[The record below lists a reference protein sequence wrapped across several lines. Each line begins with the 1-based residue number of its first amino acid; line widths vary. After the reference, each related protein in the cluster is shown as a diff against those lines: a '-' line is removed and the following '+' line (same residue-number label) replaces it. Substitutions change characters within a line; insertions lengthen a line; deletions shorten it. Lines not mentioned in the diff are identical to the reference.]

1 MANRKGFYIFLT
13 SILCLVAVI
22 FSVTFAYSYFVF
34 DARESEDEP
43 QVLVDDIYE
52 NYNLTS
58 EGTLQEDLYT
68 VYFMAQ
74 PIVANTSD
82 PINQKPSTTLLTS
95 RNTTVSDV
103 YRTTY
108 GSGGKYDGFFEEST
122 TINSNDP
129 ELGNTSVTT
138 EKFNVADEDIYY
150 LKKAENVFQGLT
162 TDLLDAVGRPLCYK
176 ADDGGWNGTV
186 ESNPAY
192 SDSRYDLTFVGWSN
206 NKNIAASDGYA
217 SQADFHIVD
226 TRTPLS
232 EYDTADDGS
241 GANDNVIYLYA
252 IYTTGKDYSKYN
264 ASGDILYP
272 SSVGRYDTVKVEL
285 GVYNTDVTKNSVV
298 DYWPSRELFTSSD
311 GSQHEYFVF
320 NNLSITDEQLNDENF
335 RFNVNAG
342 PVNDRG
348 WDGSWLGGTATDIGI
363 TQEGHYNV
371 YVFVFTDRDLYPDEG
386 NTNGLGWTEASYDN
400 TVLREIQEV
409 YKAWKDPNPEDPN
422 VEIEFLKDKNIVL
435 SGKNR
440 DENENSGMLVY
451 QKDANNAISNN
462 GYHGP
467 SHHLGGF
474 YFYVER
480 IYEFKMLG
488 GNKETFDYDDTSL
501 NYFFDQDGSN
511 TSFEAHN
518 VFFNN
523 MGIEYTYRFEDGSTL
538 TTTHSVFGV
547 VHEKTF
553 PEYSFELGGNA
564 LNYLKEAVEGE
575 DYTYTPSEGST
586 HTADLDGKLFK
597 MTFTG
602 YYDFKINV
610 EYSSNGEISKVIL
623 DIDVRHSDMFIKITD
638 KDLVDRTDDMF
649 IIHKD
654 FDSNY
659 QRVNNDGTT
668 TRLLFDS
675 IGIRTNNY
683 ISGDWKFNQYFEY
696 SKDGGGWI
704 KLSTPRVVTL
714 NEIVIMLED
723 LGLNLTSHLTK
734 NVIPRSTILDPN
746 SPYLVSKSY
755 LWYVS

>member
-34 DARESEDEP
+34 DTRESEDEP

-74 PIVANTSD
+74 PIVADSSD
-82 PINQKPSTTLLTS
+82 PINQTPSTNLSTA
-95 RNTTVSDV
+95 RNNSISAV
-103 YRTTY
+103 YKTTY
-108 GSGGKYDGFFEEST
+108 GSGGKYDGFFEKST

-138 EKFNVADEDIYY
+138 SSATVANEEIYY

-162 TDLLDAVGRPLCYK
+162 TDLLDAIGRPLCYK
-176 ADDGGWNGTV
+176 ADDGGWNGTI

-206 NKNIAASDGYA
+206 NKNIAGSDGYA

-232 EYDTADDGS
+232 EYDTDDDGS
-241 GANDNVIYLYA
+241 GANDNIIYLYA

-320 NNLSITDEQLNDENF
+320 NNLSITDEQLNNENF

-348 WDGSWLGGTATDIGI
+348 WDGSWLGGTPTDIGI
-363 TQEGHYNV
+363 TQEGHYNI
-371 YVFVFTDRDLYPDEG
+371 YVFVFTDRDLYLDRGAEG
-386 NTNGLGWTEASYDN
+386 TLWDFNNE
-400 TVLREIQEV
+400 VLTEIQED
-409 YKAWKDPNPEDPN
+409 YLGWENSTLEKQFKE
-422 VEIEFLKDKNIVL
+422 DKNIVL
-435 SGKNR
+435 SGKNIQG
-440 DENENSGMLVY
+440 ESGHSGMLRY
-451 QKDANNAISNN
+451 DKDANLNRQDWDRHYYGP
-462 GYHGP
+462 GY
-467 SHHLGGF
+467 HLGGF

-488 GNKETFDYDDTSL
+488 GNKETFDYDNTSL

-511 TSFEAHN
+511 TNFEAHN

-523 MGIEYTYRFEDGSTL
+523 MGLEYTYTFEDGSTL
-538 TTTHSVFGV
+538 TTTHAVFGV

-553 PEYSFELGGNA
+553 PEYNITLKENA
-564 LNYLKEAVEGE
+564 KIYLKPAVEGD
-575 DYTYTPSEGST
+575 DYTLSEGSP
-586 HTADLDGKLFK
+586 HSADLDGKLFK

-602 YYDFKINV
+602 YYDFKIQV
-610 EYSSNGEISKVIL
+610 EYSNGGIFEVFL

-638 KDLVDRTDDMF
+638 KDLVDRNDDMF
-649 IIHKD
+649 IIHND
-654 FDSNY
+654 FDTNH
-659 QRVNNDGTT
+659 QRLNKNGTT

-675 IGIRTNNY
+675 IGIYTNNY
-683 ISGDWKFNQYFEY
+683 ISGDWQFNQYFEY
-696 SKDGGGWI
+696 SGGNWI

-714 NEIVIMLED
+714 NQIVNMLED
-723 LGLNLTSHLTK
+723 EGLNLTSHLTK
-734 NVIPRSTILDPN
+734 NVIPRSTILDPE

>member
-34 DARESEDEP
+34 DTRESEDEP

-74 PIVANTSD
+74 PIVANKSN
-82 PINQKPSTTLLTS
+82 PINQTPSTNLSTA
-95 RNTTVSDV
+95 RNSGSAV
-103 YRTTY
+103 YNTTY
-108 GSGGKYDGFFEEST
+108 GSGGKYDGFFESPT
-122 TINSNDP
+122 TIESDDP

-138 EKFNVADEDIYY
+138 SSATVANEDIYY

-162 TDLLDAVGRPLCYK
+162 TDLLDAVGRPSCYK
-176 ADDGGWNGTV
+176 ADSGGWNGTIN
-186 ESNPAY
+186 SNY
-192 SDSRYDLTFVGWSN
+192 SNSLYDLTFVGWSN
-206 NKNIAASDGYA
+206 NKIIAASDGYA

-241 GANDNVIYLYA
+241 NANDNVIYLYA

-264 ASGDILYP
+264 ESGDILYP
-272 SSVGRYDTVKVEL
+272 SSVGRYDTVKVGL
-285 GVYNTDVTKNSVV
+285 YDKDTKNEHVE
-298 DYWPSRELFTSSD
+298 YWPSRELFTSSD
-311 GSQHEYFVF
+311 GSQYEYFVF
-320 NNLSITDEQLNDENF
+320 NNLSITDSQLSQENL

-348 WDGSWLGGTATDIGI
+348 WDGSWLGGDATDIGI
-363 TQEGHYNV
+363 TEEGHYNI
-371 YVFVFTDRDLYPDEG
+371 YVFVFTDRDLYGDRG
-386 NTNGLGWTEASYDN
+386 YKGSFSDFNNGVLNEIQQVYLGWENSTIE
-400 TVLREIQEV
+400 QQF
-409 YKAWKDPNPEDPN
+409 KA
-422 VEIEFLKDKNIVL
+422 DKNIVL
-435 SGKNR
+435 SGKNIQGESR
-440 DENENSGMLVY
+440 HSGMLRY
-451 QKDANNAISNN
+451 NKDANLNRQLGNN
-462 GYHGP
+462 LMDWNYYGP
-467 SHHLGGF
+467 EYHLGGF

-523 MGIEYTYRFEDGSTL
+523 MGIEYTYKFEDGSTL
-538 TTTHSVFGV
+538 TTTHAVFGV

-553 PEYSFELGGNA
+553 PTYKIKLTENA
-564 LNYLKEAVEGE
+564 EIYLKPAVEGD
-575 DYTYTPSEGST
+575 DYTLSEGSP
-586 HTADLDGKLFK
+586 HSADLDGKLFK

-602 YYDFKINV
+602 YYDFKIQV
-610 EYSSNGEISKVIL
+610 EYSGGEISEVII

-638 KDLVDRTDDMF
+638 KDLVDRNSDMF
-649 IIHKD
+649 IIHND

-659 QRVNNDGTT
+659 QRTNNDGST

-675 IGIRTNNY
+675 IGIYTNNY

-696 SKDGGGWI
+696 SGGDWM
-704 KLSTPRVVTL
+704 KLSTPKVVTL
-714 NEIVIMLED
+714 NDIVNMLED

-734 NVIPRSTILDPN
+734 NVIPRSTILDPE

>member
-34 DARESEDEP
+34 DTRESEDEP

-52 NYNLTS
+52 NYNLTT

-82 PINQKPSTTLLTS
+82 PINQKPSINLS
-95 RNTTVSDV
+95 EARNSGSAV
-103 YRTTY
+103 YNTTY
-108 GSGGKYDGFFEEST
+108 GSGGKYDGFFEKST
-122 TINSNDP
+122 AINSSDE

-138 EKFNVADEDIYY
+138 SSFNVAGEEIYY

-176 ADDGGWNGTV
+176 ADDGGWNDDPI

-192 SDSRYDLTFVGWSN
+192 NDSRYDLTFVGWSN
-206 NKNIAASDGYA
+206 NKSVASTDGYA

-232 EYDTADDGS
+232 VYDTTEDGS
-241 GANDNVIYLYA
+241 NANDKIIYLYA
-252 IYTTGKDYSKYN
+252 IYTSGKDYSKTGDYPDEQVRYDAVN
-264 ASGDILYP
+264 IRMYDKTNKDASG
-272 SSVGRYDTVKVEL
+272 K
-285 GVYNTDVTKNSVV
+285 TDFWPTREVT
-298 DYWPSRELFTSSD
+298 SD
-311 GSQHEYFVF
+311 GREYFAF
-320 NNLSITDEQLNDENF
+320 KNLSITDEQINQNLSF
-335 RFNVNAG
+335 GISAA
-342 PVNDRG
+342 PVNDVG
-348 WDGSWLGGTATDIGI
+348 WDNDWLNAGGGENDPKRYGVDWGI
-363 TQEGHYNV
+363 SNAGHYNI
-371 YVFVFTDRDLYPDEG
+371 YVFVFCDRDHYGGRGVG
-386 NTNGLGWTEASYDN
+386 NPWWNGHNDIAL
-400 TVLREIQEV
+400 QEV
-409 YKAWKDPNPEDPN
+409 TDEYNDWLTSTILEN
-422 VEIEFLKDKNIVL
+422 FLQDKNIVKNGS
-435 SGKNR
+435 SGLVSYSKEKEES
-440 DENENSGMLVY
+440 DLVY
-451 QKDANNAISNN
+451 V
-462 GYHGP
+462 YGP
-467 SHHLGGF
+467 SNHLGGF

-488 GNKETFDYDDTSL
+488 GNKETFDYDNTSL

-511 TSFEAHN
+511 TIFEAHN

-523 MGIEYTYRFEDGSTL
+523 MGIEKTYTFEDGSTL
-538 TTTHSVFGV
+538 TTTHAVFGV

-553 PEYSFELGGNA
+553 PTYDITLKENA
-564 LNYLKEAVEGE
+564 KIYLKPAVEGD
-575 DYTYTPSEGST
+575 DYTLSEGSP
-586 HTADLDGKLFK
+586 HSANLNGKLFK

-602 YYDFKINV
+602 YYDFKITV
-610 EYSSNGEISKVIL
+610 VYSEGEISDVFL

-638 KDLVDRTDDMF
+638 KDLVDRSDDRF
-649 IIHKD
+649 IIHND
-654 FDSNY
+654 FDTNY

-668 TRLLFDS
+668 TRLLFNS
-675 IGIRTNNY
+675 IGIKTNNY
-683 ISGDWKFNQYFEY
+683 ISGDWQFNQYFEY
-696 SKDGGGWI
+696 SGGDWI
-704 KLSTPRVVTL
+704 KLSTPKVVTL
-714 NEIVIMLED
+714 NDIVNMLEN

-734 NVIPRSTILDPN
+734 NVIPSSTILDPG

>member
-34 DARESEDEP
+34 DTRESEDEP
-43 QVLVDDIYE
+43 KVLVDDIYE
-52 NYNLTS
+52 NYNLTTV
-58 EGTLQEDLYT
+58 GTLQEDLYT
-68 VYFMAQ
+68 VYFMTQ
-74 PIVANTSD
+74 PIVANESD
-82 PINQKPSTTLLTS
+82 PINQTPRTNLSTT
-95 RNTTVSDV
+95 RNNSGSNV
-103 YRTTY
+103 YQTTY
-108 GSGGKYDGFFEEST
+108 GSGGKYDGFFESPT
-122 TINSNDP
+122 TIETDDP
-129 ELGNTSVTT
+129 ELGKTSVTT
-138 EKFNVADEDIYY
+138 SSATVKNEEIYY

-176 ADDGGWNGTV
+176 ADNGGWNGIID
-186 ESNPAY
+186 SNY
-192 SDSRYDLTFVGWSN
+192 SNSTYDLTFVGWSN
-206 NKNIAASDGYA
+206 NKSVASTDGYA

-232 EYDTADDGS
+232 VYDTEEDGSDADD
-241 GANDNVIYLYA
+241 NIIYLYA
-252 IYTTGKDYSKYN
+252 IYTSGKDYSKTGDYPDIKNRYDAVNIRMYDTGNPN
-264 ASGDILYP
+264 ASG
-272 SSVGRYDTVKVEL
+272 K
-285 GVYNTDVTKNSVV
+285 TDFWPTREVT
-298 DYWPSRELFTSSD
+298 SD
-311 GSQHEYFVF
+311 GREYFAF
-320 NNLSITDEQLNDENF
+320 KNLSITDEQINQNLSF
-335 RFNVNAG
+335 GISAA
-342 PVNDRG
+342 PVNDDG
-348 WDGSWLGGTATDIGI
+348 WDNDWLDAGGGENDPKRYGVDWGI
-363 TQEGHYNV
+363 SNAGHYNI
-371 YVFVFTDRDLYPDEG
+371 YVFVFCDRDYYDGAGTRASLI
-386 NTNGLGWTEASYDN
+386 NGHNNE
-400 TVLREIQEV
+400 VLR
-409 YKAWKDPNPEDPN
+409 N
-422 VEIEFLKDKNIVL
+422 VQTEYNNWSSSSITSNFLSDKNIVS
-435 SGKNR
+435 SGNSNGLISYDKER
-440 DENENSGMLVY
+440 DNYEFGDVVLY
-451 QKDANNAISNN
+451 
-462 GYHGP
+462 GP
-467 SHHLGGF
+467 SNHLGGF

-511 TSFEAHN
+511 TTFEAHN

-523 MGIEYTYRFEDGSTL
+523 MGIEKTYTFEDKSTL
-538 TTTHSVFGV
+538 TTTHAVFGV

-553 PEYSFELGGNA
+553 PTYNFKLTENA
-564 LNYLKEAVEGE
+564 EIYIKPAVEGD
-575 DYTYTPSEGST
+575 DYTLSEGSP
-586 HTADLDGKLFK
+586 HSDELAGKLFK

-602 YYDFKINV
+602 YYDFKIKV
-610 EYSSNGEISKVIL
+610 EYKEDGEISEVTL

-638 KDLVDRTDDMF
+638 KDLVDRSDDMF

-683 ISGDWKFNQYFEY
+683 ISGDWQFNQYFEY
-696 SKDGGGWI
+696 NGGDWI

-714 NEIVIMLED
+714 NDIVKMLEN

>member
-34 DARESEDEP
+34 DTKESEDEP
-43 QVLVDDIYE
+43 KVLVDDIYE

-82 PINQKPSTTLLTS
+82 PINQKPSTNLS
-95 RNTTVSDV
+95 IDKNTNGSPV
-103 YRTTY
+103 YNTTY
-108 GSGGKYDGFFEEST
+108 GSGGKYDGFFESPT
-122 TINSNDP
+122 TIRPDDP
-129 ELGNTSVTT
+129 ELGNTSVAT
-138 EKFNVADEDIYY
+138 ESHVVKNEEIYY

-176 ADDGGWNGTV
+176 ADNGGWNGTID
-186 ESNPAY
+186 SNY
-192 SDSRYDLTFVGWSN
+192 SNSTYDLTFVGWSN
-206 NKNIAASDGYA
+206 NKSIASTDGYA

-232 EYDTADDGS
+232 EYDTEYDGS
-241 GANDNVIYLYA
+241 GYNDNIIYLYA
-252 IYTTGKDYSKYN
+252 IYTSGKDYSKT
-264 ASGDILYP
+264 GDYP
-272 SSVGRYDTVKVEL
+272 DKTGRYDAVNIRMYDTT
-285 GVYNTDVTKNSVV
+285 NTDASGKTDFWPTREVT
-298 DYWPSRELFTSSD
+298 SD
-311 GSQHEYFVF
+311 GREYFAF
-320 NNLSITDEQLNDENF
+320 KNLSITDEQINQKLSFGISAAPLND
-335 RFNVNAG
+335 
-342 PVNDRG
+342 DG
-348 WDGSWLGGTATDIGI
+348 WDNNWLGAGGGEDDPKRYGVDWGI
-363 TQEGHYNV
+363 SNAGHYNI
-371 YVFVFTDRDLYPDEG
+371 YVFVFCDRDYYNGKGTEVNWWEERDETAL
-386 NTNGLGWTEASYDN
+386 NDVRKEYNNWSTSPTLSN
-400 TVLREIQEV
+400 
-409 YKAWKDPNPEDPN
+409 
-422 VEIEFLKDKNIVL
+422 FLSDKNIVS
-435 SGKNR
+435 SGSS
-440 DENENSGMLVY
+440 SGLITY
-451 QKDANNAISNN
+451 NKEKDNYSF
-462 GYHGP
+462 GDTHLYGP
-467 SHHLGGF
+467 GNHLGGF

-488 GNKETFDYDDTSL
+488 GNKKTFDYDNTSL

-511 TSFEAHN
+511 TMFEAHN

-523 MGIEYTYRFEDGSTL
+523 MGLDYTYTFEDGSTL
-538 TTTHSVFGV
+538 TTTHAVFGV

-553 PEYSFELGGNA
+553 PTYEIKLTENA
-564 LNYLKEAVEGE
+564 KIYLKPAFEGD
-575 DYTYTPSEGST
+575 DYTLSEGST
-586 HTADLDGKLFK
+586 HSAALDGKLFK

-602 YYDFKINV
+602 YYDFKIQV
-610 EYSSNGEISKVIL
+610 AYSGGEISEVII
-623 DIDVRHSDMFIKITD
+623 DIDVRHSNMFIKITD
-638 KDLVDRTDDMF
+638 KDLVDRNSDMF
-649 IIHKD
+649 IIHND

-659 QRVNNDGTT
+659 QRTNNDGST

-675 IGIRTNNY
+675 IGITTNNY
-683 ISGDWKFNQYFEY
+683 ISGDWEFNQYFEY

-746 SPYLVSKSY
+746 SPYLVDKSY

>member
-34 DARESEDEP
+34 DTRENEDEP

-108 GSGGKYDGFFEEST
+108 GSGGKYDGFFEKST

-138 EKFNVADEDIYY
+138 SSATVENEEIYY

-176 ADDGGWNGTV
+176 ADDGGWNGTI
-186 ESNPAY
+186 ESNPTY

-206 NKNIAASDGYA
+206 NKSVASTDGYA

-232 EYDTADDGS
+232 EYDTEYDGS
-241 GANDNVIYLYA
+241 GANDNIIYLYA

-348 WDGSWLGGTATDIGI
+348 WDGSWLGGEATDIGI
-363 TQEGHYNV
+363 TQEGHYNI
-371 YVFVFTDRDLYPDEG
+371 YVFVFTDRDLYDDRGYEG
-386 NTNGLGWTEASYDN
+386 SYNDFNNGVLNDIQQVYLGWENSTIE
-400 TVLREIQEV
+400 QQF
-409 YKAWKDPNPEDPN
+409 KA
-422 VEIEFLKDKNIVL
+422 DKNIVL
-435 SGKNR
+435 SGKNIQG
-440 DENENSGMLVY
+440 ESGHSGMLRY
-451 QKDANNAISNN
+451 NKDANLNRQAGNN
-462 GYHGP
+462 LFDWNYYGP
-467 SHHLGGF
+467 EYHLGGF

-488 GNKETFDYDDTSL
+488 GNKETFDYDNTSL

-553 PEYSFELGGNA
+553 PNYEIELTENA
-564 LNYLKEAVEGE
+564 DIYLEPASQEEG
-575 DYTYTPSEGST
+575 DYTLSLSEGSEYSG
-586 HTADLDGKLFK
+586 DLAGKLFK

-638 KDLVDRTDDMF
+638 KDLVDRNDDMF
-649 IIHKD
+649 IIHND
-654 FDSNY
+654 FDTNY
-659 QRVNNDGTT
+659 QRVNNNGTI

-675 IGIRTNNY
+675 IDITTNNY
-683 ISGDWKFNQYFEY
+683 ISGDWQFNQYFEY
-696 SKDGGGWI
+696 SGGDWI
-704 KLSTPRVVTL
+704 KLSTPKVVKL
-714 NEIVIMLED
+714 SEIVDMLEN

>member
-34 DARESEDEP
+34 DTRESEEKP
-43 QVLVDDIYE
+43 KVLVDDIYE

-74 PIVANTSD
+74 PIVANSSN
-82 PINQKPSTTLLTS
+82 PINQTPRTNLSTA
-95 RNTTVSDV
+95 RNNSGSDV
-103 YRTTY
+103 YKTTY
-108 GSGGKYDGFFEEST
+108 GSGGKYDGFFESPTKIE
-122 TINSNDP
+122 SNDE

-138 EKFNVADEDIYY
+138 SSATVKNEEIYY

-176 ADDGGWNGTV
+176 ADNGGWNGIID
-186 ESNPAY
+186 SNY
-192 SDSRYDLTFVGWSN
+192 SNSTYDLTFVGWSN
-206 NKNIAASDGYA
+206 NKKVASTDGYA

-232 EYDTADDGS
+232 VYDTEEDGSDADD
-241 GANDNVIYLYA
+241 NIIYLYA
-252 IYTTGKDYSKYN
+252 IYTSGKDYSKTGDYPDRQDRYDAVN
-264 ASGDILYP
+264 VRMYDKGNTDASG
-272 SSVGRYDTVKVEL
+272 K
-285 GVYNTDVTKNSVV
+285 TDFWPTREVT
-298 DYWPSRELFTSSD
+298 SD
-311 GSQHEYFVF
+311 GREYFAF
-320 NNLSITDEQLNDENF
+320 KNLSITDEQINQNLSF
-335 RFNVNAG
+335 GISAA
-342 PVNDRG
+342 PVNDNG
-348 WDGSWLGGTATDIGI
+348 WDNNWLNAGGGENDPKRYGVDWEISNA
-363 TQEGHYNV
+363 GHYNI
-371 YVFVFTDRDLYPDEG
+371 YVFVFCDRDYYDGKG
-386 NTNGLGWTEASYDN
+386 NRSADGWDN
-400 TVLREIQEV
+400 SVLVDDLAKE
-409 YKAWKDPNPEDPN
+409 YNSWPNSN
-422 VEIEFLKDKNIVL
+422 TLKNFLSDKNIIY
-435 SGKNR
+435 SGTSGGLIDYDKER
-440 DENENSGMLVY
+440 DGDPQYEFPWFYYFGP
-451 QKDANNAISNN
+451 QK
-462 GYHGP
+462 HQ
-467 SHHLGGF
+467 GGF

-511 TSFEAHN
+511 TTFEAHN

-523 MGIEYTYRFEDGSTL
+523 MGIEKTYTFDDGSTL

-553 PEYSFELGGNA
+553 PKYPIELGGNA
-564 LNYLKEAVEGE
+564 TNYLKEAVEGK
-575 DYTYTPSEGST
+575 DYTLSEGST
-586 HTADLDGKLFK
+586 HSADLDGKLFK

-602 YYDFKINV
+602 YYDFKIDVVYKN
-610 EYSSNGEISKVIL
+610 NGEIDKVTL

-654 FDSNY
+654 FDTNY

-675 IGIRTNNY
+675 IGIETNNY
-683 ISGDWKFNQYFEY
+683 ISGDWQFNQYFEY
-696 SKDGGGWI
+696 SGGNWI
-704 KLSTPRVVTL
+704 KLSTPKVVTL
-714 NEIVIMLED
+714 NEIVNMLED
-723 LGLNLTSHLTK
+723 EGLNLTSHLTK

>member
-34 DARESEDEP
+34 DTRENEDEP

-74 PIVANTSD
+74 PIVAKESD
-82 PINQKPSTTLLTS
+82 PINQKPSTNLSIT
-95 RNTTVSDV
+95 RNSGSAV
-103 YRTTY
+103 YNTTY
-108 GSGGKYDGFFEEST
+108 GSGGKYDGFFEKST
-122 TINSNDP
+122 TINSSDE

-138 EKFNVADEDIYY
+138 SSFNVAGEEIYY

-176 ADDGGWNGTV
+176 ADNGGWNG
-186 ESNPAY
+186 EIDSNY
-192 SDSRYDLTFVGWSN
+192 SNSTYDLTFIGWSN
-206 NKNIAASDGYA
+206 NKSVASTDGYA

-241 GANDNVIYLYA
+241 GYNDNIIYLYA
-252 IYTTGKDYSKYN
+252 IYTSGKDYSKTGDYPN
-264 ASGDILYP
+264 RQDRYDAVNVRMYDKGNLDASGKTDFWP
-272 SSVGRYDTVKVEL
+272 TREVTSEGR
-285 GVYNTDVTKNSVV
+285 
-298 DYWPSRELFTSSD
+298 
-311 GSQHEYFVF
+311 EYFAF
-320 NNLSITDEQLNDENF
+320 KNLSITDEQINQNLSF
-335 RFNVNAG
+335 GISAA
-342 PVNDRG
+342 PVNDNG
-348 WDGSWLGGTATDIGI
+348 WDNDWLDAGGGENDPKRYGVDWGI
-363 TQEGHYNV
+363 SNAGHYNI
-371 YVFVFTDRDLYPDEG
+371 YVFVFCDRDYYDDAGTRANLI
-386 NTNGLGWTEASYDN
+386 NGHN
-400 TVLREIQEV
+400 NKVLRDVQTEYNNWSSSSITS
-409 YKAWKDPNPEDPN
+409 N
-422 VEIEFLKDKNIVL
+422 FLSDKNIVS
-435 SGKNR
+435 SGNSNGLISYDKER
-440 DENENSGMLVY
+440 DKFEIGDVALY
-451 QKDANNAISNN
+451 
-462 GYHGP
+462 GP
-467 SHHLGGF
+467 SNHLGGF

-488 GNKETFDYDDTSL
+488 GNKETFNYDNTSL

-511 TSFEAHN
+511 TDFEAHN

-523 MGIEYTYRFEDGSTL
+523 MGIEYTYKFEDGSTL
-538 TTTHSVFGV
+538 TTTHAVFGV

-553 PEYSFELGGNA
+553 PTYDITLTENA
-564 LNYLKEAVEGE
+564 EIYLKPAVEGD
-575 DYTYTPSEGST
+575 DYTLSEGSP
-586 HTADLDGKLFK
+586 HSANLNGKLFK

-602 YYDFKINV
+602 YYDFKIKV
-610 EYSSNGEISKVIL
+610 EYKEDGDISKVIL

-638 KDLVDRTDDMF
+638 KDLVDRSDDMF

-654 FDSNY
+654 FDANY

-675 IGIRTNNY
+675 IGIKTNNY
-683 ISGDWKFNQYFEY
+683 ISGDWQFNQYFEY
-696 SKDGGGWI
+696 SGGDWI
-704 KLSTPRVVTL
+704 KLSTPKVVTL
-714 NEIVIMLED
+714 NDIVNMLED

>member
-34 DARESEDEP
+34 DTRESEDEP

-52 NYNLTS
+52 NYNLTTV
-58 EGTLQEDLYT
+58 GTLQEDLYT

-82 PINQKPSTTLLTS
+82 PINQTPRTNLSTA
-95 RNTTVSDV
+95 RNNSGSDV
-103 YRTTY
+103 YKTTY
-108 GSGGKYDGFFEEST
+108 GSGGKYDGFFESPT
-122 TINSNDP
+122 TITSNDP

-138 EKFNVADEDIYY
+138 SSATVANEEIYY

-176 ADDGGWNGTV
+176 ADNGGWNGIID
-186 ESNPAY
+186 SNY
-192 SDSRYDLTFVGWSN
+192 SNSTYDLTFVGWSN
-206 NKNIAASDGYA
+206 NKSVASTDGYA

-232 EYDTADDGS
+232 VYDTIEDGS
-241 GANDNVIYLYA
+241 NANDNIIYLYA
-252 IYTTGKDYSKYN
+252 IYTSGKDYSKTGDYPDIQDRYDAVN
-264 ASGDILYP
+264 IRMYDKGNPDASGKTDFWP
-272 SSVGRYDTVKVEL
+272 TREVTNDGR
-285 GVYNTDVTKNSVV
+285 
-298 DYWPSRELFTSSD
+298 
-311 GSQHEYFVF
+311 EYFAF
-320 NNLSITDEQLNDENF
+320 KNLSIADKQINQNLSF
-335 RFNVNAG
+335 GISAA
-342 PVNDRG
+342 PVNDDG
-348 WDGSWLGGTATDIGI
+348 WDNDWLDAGGGENDPKRHGVDWGI
-363 TQEGHYNV
+363 SNAGHYNI
-371 YVFVFTDRDLYPDEG
+371 YVFVFCDRDHYDG
-386 NTNGLGWTEASYDN
+386 RGDGSYWWDGHDD
-400 TVLREIQEV
+400 TVLGTVTDEYNGWLASTIL
-409 YKAWKDPNPEDPN
+409 DN
-422 VEIEFLKDKNIVL
+422 FLQDKNIVSNGS
-435 SGKNR
+435 SGLVSYSK
-440 DENENSGMLVY
+440 EKQESGALYVY
-451 QKDANNAISNN
+451 
-462 GYHGP
+462 GP
-467 SHHLGGF
+467 SNHLGGF

-511 TSFEAHN
+511 TTFEAHN

-523 MGIEYTYRFEDGSTL
+523 MGIEYTYTFEDGSTL

-553 PEYSFELGGNA
+553 PNYEIELTGNA
-564 LNYLKEAVEGE
+564 DIYLEPARENT
-575 DYTYTPSEGST
+575 DYKLTAGST
-586 HTADLDGKLFK
+586 GSTYSDELAGKLFK

-610 EYSSNGEISKVIL
+610 EYSSDGTISKVIL

-638 KDLVDRTDDMF
+638 KDLVDRNDDMF

-654 FDSNY
+654 FDTNH
-659 QRVNNDGTT
+659 QRLNEDGTT

-675 IGIRTNNY
+675 IGISTNNY
-683 ISGDWKFNQYFEY
+683 ISGDWQFNQYFEY
-696 SKDGGGWI
+696 NGGNWI
-704 KLSTPRVVTL
+704 KLSSPTVVTL
-714 NEIVIMLED
+714 NEIVNMLEKS
-723 LGLNLTSHLTK
+723 GLNLTSHLTK
-734 NVIPRSTILDPN
+734 NVIPRSTILDPE

>member
-34 DARESEDEP
+34 DTRESEDEP

-74 PIVANTSD
+74 PIVANYSD
-82 PINQKPSTTLLTS
+82 PINQTPSTNLSTA
-95 RNTTVSDV
+95 RNSGSAV
-103 YRTTY
+103 YNTTY
-108 GSGGKYDGFFEEST
+108 GSGGKYDGFFEKST
-122 TINSNDP
+122 TINSNDE

-138 EKFNVADEDIYY
+138 SSFNVAGEEIYY

-176 ADDGGWNGTV
+176 ADSGGWSSDAIN
-186 ESNPAY
+186 SNY
-192 SDSRYDLTFVGWSN
+192 SNSLYDLTFVGWSN

-232 EYDTADDGS
+232 EYDTRDDGS

-264 ASGDILYP
+264 ARGDILYP

-285 GVYNTDVTKNSVV
+285 GVYNTNVTKNSVV
-298 DYWPSRELFTSSD
+298 EYWPSRELFTSSD

-320 NNLSITDEQLNDENF
+320 NNLSITDEQLNDKENF
-335 RFNVNAG
+335 IFNVNAG

-348 WDGSWLGGTATDIGI
+348 WDGSWLGGKATDIGI
-363 TQEGHYNV
+363 TEEGHYNI
-371 YVFVFTDRDLYPDEG
+371 YVFVFTDRDLYPEEG
-386 NTNGLGWTEASYDN
+386 TTNGLGWTEASYDN

-409 YKAWKDPNPEDPN
+409 YKAWKDPNPEDLN

-440 DENENSGMLVY
+440 GNENENSGMLVY
-451 QKDANNAISNN
+451 QKDANNDILNN

-488 GNKETFDYDDTSL
+488 GNKETFNYDNTSL

-511 TSFEAHN
+511 TTFEAHN

-523 MGIEYTYRFEDGSTL
+523 MGIEYTYEFEDGSTI
-538 TTTHSVFGV
+538 TTTHAVFGV

-553 PEYSFELGGNA
+553 PKYNITLKENA
-564 LNYLKEAVEGE
+564 KIYLKPAVEGD
-575 DYTYTPSEGST
+575 DYTLSEGSPHST
-586 HTADLDGKLFK
+586 DLDGKLFK

-602 YYDFKINV
+602 YYDFKIDV
-610 EYSSNGEISKVIL
+610 EYLDGEISEVFL

-638 KDLVDRTDDMF
+638 KDLVDINSDMF
-649 IIHKD
+649 IIHND

-659 QRVNNDGTT
+659 QRTNNDGTT

-675 IGIRTNNY
+675 IGITTNNY
-683 ISGDWKFNQYFEY
+683 ISGDWQFNQYFEY
-696 SKDGGGWI
+696 SGGDWI
-704 KLSTPRVVTL
+704 KLSTPKVVTL
-714 NEIVIMLED
+714 NDIVNMLEN

-734 NVIPRSTILDPN
+734 NVIPRSTILDPE

>member
-34 DARESEDEP
+34 DTRESEHKP

-74 PIVANTSD
+74 PIVANYSD
-82 PINQKPSTTLLTS
+82 PINQTPSTNLSTD
-95 RNTTVSDV
+95 RNTNGSPV
-103 YRTTY
+103 YNTTY
-108 GSGGKYDGFFEEST
+108 GSGGKYDGFFESPTKIES
-122 TINSNDP
+122 DDQ

-138 EKFNVADEDIYY
+138 SSATVENEEIYY

-162 TDLLDAVGRPLCYK
+162 TDLLDAVGIPLCYK
-176 ADDGGWNGTV
+176 ADNGGWNGTID
-186 ESNPAY
+186 SNY
-192 SDSRYDLTFVGWSN
+192 FNSTYDLTFVGWST
-206 NKNIAASDGYA
+206 NKSVASTDGYA
-217 SQADFHIVD
+217 SQANFSIID

-232 EYDTADDGS
+232 VYDQSDLDGTQK
-241 GANDNVIYLYA
+241 NDNIIYLYA
-252 IYTTGKDYSKYN
+252 IYTAGKDYSKWD
-264 ASGDILYP
+264 SGYP
-272 SSVGRYDTVKVEL
+272 NKAERYDTV
-285 GVYNTDVTKNSVV
+285 SVRLY
-298 DYWPSRELFTSSD
+298 DTGNKEDCEKKEYWPTRQLTDSGR
-311 GSQHEYFVF
+311 EYFTF
-320 NNLSITDEQLNDENF
+320 SNLVLTQKQVDTGWTYGVS
-335 RFNVNAG
+335 AG
-342 PVNDRG
+342 PVNEKG
-348 WDGSWLGGTATDIGI
+348 WDGSWLSMYGGNDDPKRTGVDSGI
-363 TQEGHYNV
+363 REEGHYNI
-371 YVFVFTDRDLYPDEG
+371 YVFVFTSRDYYGDAGDFNIIGWDNSSIEAVKKDYNNWPNSNVLNNFLAGKNITLQG
-386 NTNGLGWTEASYDN
+386 NSGLISYD
-400 TVLREIQEV
+400 
-409 YKAWKDPNPEDPN
+409 
-422 VEIEFLKDKNIVL
+422 
-435 SGKNR
+435 
-440 DENENSGMLVY
+440 
-451 QKDANNAISNN
+451 KDANKTIH
-462 GYHGP
+462 YGP
-467 SHHLGGF
+467 EEHLGGF

-488 GNKETFDYDDTSL
+488 GNKETFNYDNTSL

-511 TSFEAHN
+511 TDFEAHN

-523 MGIEYTYRFEDGSTL
+523 MGIEYTYKFEDGSTL
-538 TTTHSVFGV
+538 TTTHAVFGV

-553 PEYSFELGGNA
+553 PKYPIELGGNA
-564 LNYLKEAVEGE
+564 ANYLKEAVEGK
-575 DYTYTPSEGST
+575 DYTLSEGST
-586 HTADLDGKLFK
+586 HSADLDGKLFK

-610 EYSSNGEISKVIL
+610 EYSSDGTISKVIL

-638 KDLVDRTDDMF
+638 KDLVDRSDDMF

-654 FDSNY
+654 FDANY

-675 IGIRTNNY
+675 IGIKTNNY
-683 ISGDWKFNQYFEY
+683 ISGDWQFNQYFEY
-696 SKDGGGWI
+696 SGGDWI
-704 KLSTPRVVTL
+704 KLSTPKVVTL
-714 NEIVIMLED
+714 NDIVNMLEN

-734 NVIPRSTILDPN
+734 NVIPRSTILDPE

>member
-34 DARESEDEP
+34 DTRESEDEP
-43 QVLVDDIYE
+43 QILVDDIYE
-52 NYNLTS
+52 NYNLTT

-74 PIVANTSD
+74 PIVANSSD
-82 PINQKPSTTLLTS
+82 PINQTPSTNLSTN
-95 RNTTVSDV
+95 RNSGSAV
-103 YRTTY
+103 YNTTY
-108 GSGGKYDGFFEEST
+108 GSGGKYDGFFEKST

-129 ELGNTSVTT
+129 ELGKTSVTT
-138 EKFNVADEDIYY
+138 EKFNVAGEDIYY

-176 ADDGGWNGTV
+176 ADSGGWDGTLNSTY
-186 ESNPAY
+186 SN
-192 SDSRYDLTFVGWSN
+192 SLYDLTFVGWSS
-206 NKNIAASDGYA
+206 NKSVAASDGYA

-232 EYDTADDGS
+232 EYDTADDGT

-285 GVYNTDVTKNSVV
+285 GIYNADVTKNSVV

-320 NNLSITDEQLNDENF
+320 DNLSITDEQLNDKNF

-363 TQEGHYNV
+363 TQEGHYNI
-371 YVFVFTDRDLYPDEG
+371 YVFVFTDRDLYDGRGHEG
-386 NTNGLGWTEASYDN
+386 SYSNFNNGVLDTIKTNYN
-400 TVLREIQEV
+400 N
-409 YKAWKDPNPEDPN
+409 WKVSPIKN
-422 VEIEFLKDKNIVL
+422 EFLSSKNIVL
-435 SGKNR
+435 SGQNI
-440 DENENSGMLVY
+440 DLNGDYDGMLRY
-451 QKDANNAISNN
+451 KKDANEDRQLGDNIFDWN
-462 GYHGP
+462 YYGP
-467 SHHLGGF
+467 EYHLGGF

-488 GNKETFDYDDTSL
+488 GNKETFDYDNTSL

-511 TSFEAHN
+511 TNFEAHN

-523 MGIEYTYRFEDGSTL
+523 MGIEYTYEFEDGSTL
-538 TTTHSVFGV
+538 TTTHAVFGV

-553 PEYSFELGGNA
+553 PDYPIKLGGNA
-564 LNYLKEAVEGE
+564 VNYLQPASEEKG
-575 DYTYTPSEGST
+575 DYTLSEGSP
-586 HTADLDGKLFK
+586 HSAALDGKLFK

-602 YYDFKINV
+602 YYDFTIKVN
-610 EYSSNGEISKVIL
+610 YSNGKISEVII

-649 IIHKD
+649 IIHND

-659 QRVNNDGTT
+659 QRTNKDGST

-675 IGIRTNNY
+675 IGIYTNNY
-683 ISGDWKFNQYFEY
+683 ISGDWQFNQYFEY
-696 SKDGGGWI
+696 SGGDWI
-704 KLSTPRVVTL
+704 KLSSPKVVTL
-714 NEIVIMLED
+714 NDIVDMLEN

-734 NVIPRSTILDPN
+734 NVIPRSTILDPG